1 METRLDAIKGLIRS
15 AGGRVTATRL
25 AIAETMI
32 DSAEHMTADELVT
45 EVRRRFPTI
54 NRSTVYRTL
63 GFLEEAGIVDHVH
76 LGHGRAVYHLADR
89 GHQHLVCESCA
100 AVTEI
105 PIEELRPLEVQLEN
119 DHKFALNTRHFAIV
133 GTCERCRRAKR

>member
-1 METRLDAIKGLIRS
+1 METRLESIKNLIRS
-15 AGGRVTATRL
+15 AGGRATATRL
-25 AIAETMI
+25 AIVETMI
-32 DSAEHMTADELVT
+32 DASDHMTADELAG

-76 LGHGRAVYHLADR
+76 LGHGRAVYHLADKD
-89 GHQHLVCESCA
+89 HQHLVCESCA

-105 PIEELRPLEVQLEN
+105 PINELRSLKNQLER
-119 DHKFALNTRHFAIV
+119 DHRFALDTRHFAIV
-133 GTCERCRRAKR
+133 GLCERCRRDEA